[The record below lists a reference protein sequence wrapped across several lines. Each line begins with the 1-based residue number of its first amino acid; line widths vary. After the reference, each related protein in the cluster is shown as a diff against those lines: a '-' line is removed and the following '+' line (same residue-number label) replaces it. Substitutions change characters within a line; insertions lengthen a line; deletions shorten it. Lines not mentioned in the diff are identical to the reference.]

1 MRLLDFQV
9 ARKPSR
15 RCCSRW
21 TSRRRRVASQSPVS
35 RTTRRWQ
42 MSQCPLQGVAAC
54 SPDDLTH
61 AAAHLLRRE
70 GEPVCKLPGSRA
82 HSGDASWV
90 EWSDEIHKKVYVS
103 TCRCGGPTSM
113 RTRAAWR
120 VGISVPGTGCG
131 RLGVLRTFWS
141 EAADRDSL
149 AVTLSP
155 IETHIDLR
163 DVKARGAD
171 KGGLI
176 DGGFG
181 VRVADERDPAMDSL
195 LDCARFRFDARWAA
209 YYREAARTE
218 ESRHAAVN
226 GSLSAVARDVPLL
239 LAFFLLL
246 NARDAT
252 SSVRIGRETVN
263 GKRRRLGRAPLL
275 DHIEVRASLD
285 RLSSPSDS
293 EPGHRERRAP
303 GFIMSVDIWSGAA
316 AGCSGARRICGDAP
330 RAAPCPPAPSA
341 WHSNNKFPARN
352 TFPPGAVSSRLA
364 AKPCGR
370 HPRSHNLAPERD
382 AQRATAFDRGETTD
396 E

>member
-1 MRLLDFQV
+1 MRLLDQV
-9 ARKPSR
+9 AQSR
-15 RCCSRW
+15 SPLLLALDFAAQRPISV
-21 TSRRRRVASQSPVS
+21 TGAADYAPRV
-35 RTTRRWQ
+35 
-42 MSQCPLQGVAAC
+42 SQCPLRYVLA
-54 SPDDLTH
+54 DDLTH
-61 AAAHLLRRE
+61 AAAHLAFAE
-70 GEPVCKLPGSRA
+70 GDRL
-82 HSGDASWV
+82 ASCLDLVRIPAMRLWV
-90 EWSDEIHKKVYVS
+90 EWSDEIHKKVMYDA
-103 TCRCGGPTSM
+103 G
-113 RTRAAWR
+113 AAADLDADARGRR
-120 VGISVPGTGCG
+120 VGILFEGTGCG

-176 DGGFG
+176 DGGF

-303 GFIMSVDIWSGAA
+303 RLHHVRGHLV
-316 AGCSGARRICGDAP
+316 RRGSRVFWRTP
-330 RAAPCPPAPSA
+330 HLRGRASL
-341 WHSNNKFPARN
+341 
-352 TFPPGAVSSRLA
+352 GAVHTRTVCLA
-364 AKPCGR
+364 F
-370 HPRSHNLAPERD
+370 E
-382 AQRATAFDRGETTD
+382 Q
-396 E
+396 